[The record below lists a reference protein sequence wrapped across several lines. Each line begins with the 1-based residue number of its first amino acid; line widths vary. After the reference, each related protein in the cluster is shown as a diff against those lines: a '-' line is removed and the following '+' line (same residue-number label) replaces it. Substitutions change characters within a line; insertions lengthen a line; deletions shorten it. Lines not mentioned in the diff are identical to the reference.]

1 VRQIIPSKR
10 FERDLRRMVRRGKD
24 IAKLQAVVEKLQ
36 VGEAL
41 EPRHGPH
48 PLAGDWKPYWDCHIE
63 PDWLLVYHVTDEA
76 VWLVRTGTHADL
88 F

>member
-1 VRQIIPSKR
+1 MRQIIPSKR
-10 FERDLRRMVRRGKD
+10 FDRDLRRMVRRGKD